1 MARVPLTSAIE
12 SRTMSATLPKPTL
25 GGMTSRSA
33 LIADDET
40 LAQERLRSLPAGD
53 GEVELIGNEAAG

>member
-1 MARVPLTSAIE
+1 
-12 SRTMSATLPKPTL
+12 
-25 GGMTSRSA
+25 MTSRSA